1 MALGWLLFSTL
12 LGGCSSDRETTLR
25 RSSRAR
31 AVGELRAERE
41 KQERELKV
49 WEAARKEAL
58 RDVSVA
64 RLESVQASSDLRTIQ
79 AERVREQQKLGDAEK
94 KLLAAVERAVQTAKE
109 LQPLR
114 ALEQQLRDQDALIKA
129 ANARVKALAAE
140 VAKALEGAAKQEAI
154 LKPKL
159 EAAQARLV
167 ALQAAGVTIKDVE
180 AKIAAAQ
187 EALAPPPT
195 PKKKD

>member
-1 MALGWLLFSTL
+1 MVGVVR
-12 LGGCSSDRETTLR
+12 GR
-25 RSSRAR
+25 RPPRS
-31 AVGELRAERE
+31 VG
-41 KQERELKV
+41 
-49 WEAARKEAL
+49 
-58 RDVSVA
+58 
-64 RLESVQASSDLRTIQ
+64 
-79 AERVREQQKLGDAEK
+79 
-94 KLLAAVERAVQTAKE
+94 AAV
-109 LQPLR
+109 
-114 ALEQQLRDQDALIKA
+114 DALIKA

>member
-1 MALGWLLFSTL
+1 MKNGRNTAGKFAAGNSGRPKGSRNKATVAIESLLQGQADALT
-12 LGGCSSDRETTLR
+12 
-25 RSSRAR
+25 
-31 AVGELRAERE
+31 
-41 KQERELKV
+41 
-49 WEAARKEAL
+49 
-58 RDVSVA
+58 
-64 RLESVQASSDLRTIQ
+64 
-79 AERVREQQKLGDAEK
+79 
-94 KLLAAVERAVQTAKE
+94 QTA
-109 LQPLR
+109 
-114 ALEQQLRDQDALIKA
+114 
-129 ANARVKALAAE
+129 